1 MTEGNGSGASESG
14 TGMYDCRTLILYIKM
29 YPMGMWMVLF
39 FWFLNVRANGRRNE
53 RKDERKDERTDA
65 RHTRA
70 RTSTP
75 VDTAREDRFIEPS
88 RECDSRA
95 RGERDEGD
103 DESTGGIR
111 ARAGVATER
120 KRTDEMTTGACGE
133 WRRRG
138 GGRR

>member
-1 MTEGNGSGASESG
+1 
-14 TGMYDCRTLILYIKM
+14 
-29 YPMGMWMVLF
+29 MGMWMVLF

-70 RTSTP
+70 RTSIS

-138 GGRR
+138 GGGR

>member
-29 YPMGMWMVLF
+29 YPMGMWMGFF
-39 FWFLNVRANGRRNE
+39 FWFLNARSCACVRAC
-53 RKDERKDERTDA
+53 ERKDERTNERATD
-65 RHTRA
+65 TRA
-70 RTSTP
+70 RTSIS

-138 GGRR
+138 GGGR